1 MNSPENAALRAEL
14 TFLRDRLE
22 KIERGSP
29 PTDVRAERSMSLTA
43 IFLEDRL
50 KALALAIV
58 AIVFVGFVLVY
69 LQSVLKLVTLAAL
82 LAILLQPLVDV
93 LSVRPAAPARW
104 ATSLRASCCGGSC
117 EAIGALIEWSTT
129 LRLPRWLA
137 IVITLAVVFSVGTL
151 IVILVYNTLYSFIL
165 NIDEYLHSFI
175 EGINAL
181 KEMFKETTLG
191 GYIDVDTFSDD
202 MVKTLADAS
211 FLQPLLINSM
221 SVAGGLIAN
230 MLVTMIMWIFLVM
243 SPPTPEAPASEA
255 ARDTQVVVATALSA
269 AAQTRLYLRWKAA
282 ISLGKA
288 VACGLVYLFVG
299 LPLWPIFAV
308 LVFWLNWIPVVG
320 GLVAIVLPVPM
331 ALVDPEMTWAAFI
344 VMLIATTVVQIVVD
358 NFIDQIVIS
367 RALVLHP
374 LTIMIGLFTSRLLW
388 GIVGMVL
395 SIPLL
400 GSLKT
405 TLAGTAHPYAQA
417 LAAVLEGDMQKAEAV
432 ASGQPPRPPPAPR
445 RGLAWQRLRVACGR
459 LCCGTPSGAVVGV
472 ADDDEDVD
480 AAEEHDGLGLLGG
493 RVFADPGRYS
503 PVRLGSE
510 VGVSTDDDGGRAS
523 AESPD
528 VLAAIVHSYS

>member
-221 SVAGGLIAN
+221 SVAGGQARRARLGILTSSRQS
-230 MLVTMIMWIFLVM
+230 MTSWR
-243 SPPTPEAPASEA
+243 PEPLAVPASS
-255 ARDTQVVVATALSA
+255 T
-269 AAQTRLYLRWKAA
+269 
-282 ISLGKA
+282 ISLMPHTS
-288 VACGLVYLFVG
+288 VHDSPCS
-299 LPLWPIFAV
+299 P
-308 LVFWLNWIPVVG
+308 
-320 GLVAIVLPVPM
+320 
-331 ALVDPEMTWAAFI
+331 TR
-344 VMLIATTVVQIVVD
+344 QH
-358 NFIDQIVIS
+358 S
-367 RALVLHP
+367 S
-374 LTIMIGLFTSRLLW
+374 LT
-388 GIVGMVL
+388 
-395 SIPLL
+395 
-400 GSLKT
+400 KT
-405 TLAGTAHPYAQA
+405 
-417 LAAVLEGDMQKAEAV
+417 
-432 ASGQPPRPPPAPR
+432 PPA
-445 RGLAWQRLRVACGR
+445 QRSSSV
-459 LCCGTPSGAVVGV
+459 
-472 ADDDEDVD
+472 
-480 AAEEHDGLGLLGG
+480 
-493 RVFADPGRYS
+493 
-503 PVRLGSE
+503 
-510 VGVSTDDDGGRAS
+510 
-523 AESPD
+523 
-528 VLAAIVHSYS
+528 